1 MYHEIRARGKMWM
14 RDWRGKGRGE
24 GRETSLF
31 DISYIFWGDGKENV
45 GFPIMSTHYHG
56 ILMTLKILQPN
67 V

>member
-1 MYHEIRARGKMWM
+1 MWM